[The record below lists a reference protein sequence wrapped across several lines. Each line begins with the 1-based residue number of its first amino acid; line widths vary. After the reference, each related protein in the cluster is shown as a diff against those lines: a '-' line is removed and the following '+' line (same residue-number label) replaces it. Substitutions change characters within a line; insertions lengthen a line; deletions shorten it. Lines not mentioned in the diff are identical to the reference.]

1 MNLRKFF
8 GFFVLTLCL
17 IAIFYAII
25 KQINGEFFGFFL
37 LFPICIILFLF
48 SLYFYFNQDYNS
60 KKQMRYFALIA
71 ILIMLPFIGIKFYNY
86 AFKEPSYLIGEIISA
101 KKISNLDG
109 NITKYIKPQILENI
123 KSHNLEYLK
132 SQGFSINSQNQ
143 KINACFNGIVKNH
156 NFKILITIENNEVQI
171 IAFSGYNAF
180 WKEIKWQKV

>member
-1 MNLRKFF
+1 
-8 GFFVLTLCL
+8 
-17 IAIFYAII
+17 
-25 KQINGEFFGFFL
+25 
-37 LFPICIILFLF
+37 
-48 SLYFYFNQDYNS
+48 
-60 KKQMRYFALIA
+60 
-71 ILIMLPFIGIKFYNY
+71 MLPFIGIKFYNY

-143 KINACFNGIVKNH
+143 KINAFFKGIVKKQ